1 MRQNLMQH
9 NTHDSGIEPDSLS
22 LQDIIEIADTYHMD
36 LTHPDPEQLRAAVE
50 RDLDGCEFWLLPS
63 LMSGGIYGSIEM
75 IGPFIIARYRDDG
88 PRPQQVQ
95 AQYHELLHVVKG
107 QISPGQ
113 KLIFKDRRRLW
124 TPMERQC
131 ESGARILTRYTL
143 LERVHK
149 PPTCPPHV
157 LIDPRIRWCHP
168 HTILRPPAVTRRSA
182 PAPAPFLRVSNR
194 TRVAGASSGGPRNH
208 RCGPRWVENET
219 WELGG
224 LWTRS

>member
-1 MRQNLMQH
+1 MRHMRQNLMQH

-143 LERVHK
+143 LGDPTGTIERVRHELETPIK
-149 PPTCPPHV
+149 HRPYRQ
-157 LIDPRIRWCHP
+157 LDARLMGKR
-168 HTILRPPAVTRRSA
+168 LR
-182 PAPAPFLRVSNR
+182 
-194 TRVAGASSGGPRNH
+194 
-208 RCGPRWVENET
+208 
-219 WELGG
+219 
-224 LWTRS
+224 